1 VWKVNASGYAI
12 PPLPTGPNLK
22 LYIHRHR
29 DELPEEDRND
39 PTLMAKF
46 ELWLD
51 LLANKRHAAIDAY
64 EDPSVPPSSTG
75 PIVML
80 GGKDGTTGR
89 TLPTL
94 VSHFLLLRLDLS
106 LR

>member
-51 LLANKRHAAIDAY
+51 LLANKRQAAIDAY
-64 EDPSVPPSSTG
+64 EG
-75 PIVML
+75 PICPAL
-80 GGKDGTTGR
+80 FNRTNRHAWWEGR
-89 TLPTL
+89 NYWEDIANLRVALPPPTP
-94 VSHFLLLRLDLS
+94 
-106 LR
+106 